1 MSSRKLINS
10 SFVSHE
16 AILIQLFIF
25 RCGVFFFFL
34 LILYM
39 SNPTEVVVLFSSLFS
54 LIISH
59 TPTSWLQVSLQTTL
73 RISTLAPLIHLLAEQ
88 ASQLVKKQVLR
99 LLKVV
104 SILMSHQ
111 HLSSCSPT
119 KELTSQILPLISH
132 YILMLNSVH
141 KKLKYLPTIYQK
153 LIKALGIEW

>member
-1 MSSRKLINS
+1 MLWYVSFQ
-10 SFVSHE
+10 SFVFVFFKKLDHMIFINYFNLSIVYVFQKAYKFLFCFPWGYTHL
-16 AILIQLFIF
+16 AIHFQVW
-25 RCGVFFFFL
+25 CFFFFL

-119 KELTSQILPLISH
+119 KELTS
-132 YILMLNSVH
+132 
-141 KKLKYLPTIYQK
+141 
-153 LIKALGIEW
+153 